1 VIEGECKVEV
11 RGRGGQRIAL
21 PAFLA
26 LTLVAAVALTLAIT
40 GALDAP
46 ERPDARPATT
56 PSSVAVPAASP
67 APPAN
72 DTRRDPRERNEQL
85 ALEIERALVSS
96 HAQQRGSAFYV
107 SLPELLAR
115 EPARVVELVARQE
128 GETRDALRDEVVRLW
143 IRKDRDAALVWMGS
157 FQNEWER
164 AASAT
169 IAMRTL
175 AAIEPAQ
182 AVAVADQFGI
192 GRDDGSLE
200 YIVQIWATENFD
212 ECTKWLETQPD
223 NAQTSQ
229 LRARVEQV
237 REQRVAAL
245 E

>member
-1 VIEGECKVEV
+1 MS
-11 RGRGGQRIAL
+11 
-21 PAFLA
+21 
-26 LTLVAAVALTLAIT
+26 AAK
-40 GALDAP
+40 P
-46 ERPDARPATT
+46 EPL
-56 PSSVAVPAASP
+56 
-67 APPAN
+67 AN
-72 DTRRDPRERNEQL
+72 DARRDPRERNEQL
-85 ALEIERALVSS
+85 VLEIERALVSS
-96 HAQQRGSAFYV
+96 DAQQRESAFNV
-107 SLPELLAR
+107 SLPELLEL

-164 AASAT
+164 EASAT

-200 YIVQIWATENFD
+200 HIVQIWATENFD
-212 ECTKWLETQPD
+212 ECAKWLETQPD

-237 REQRVAAL
+237 RKQRLAAL

>member
-1 VIEGECKVEV
+1 
-11 RGRGGQRIAL
+11 
-21 PAFLA
+21 
-26 LTLVAAVALTLAIT
+26 
-40 GALDAP
+40 
-46 ERPDARPATT
+46 
-56 PSSVAVPAASP
+56 
-67 APPAN
+67 
-72 DTRRDPRERNEQL
+72 
-85 ALEIERALVSS
+85 
-96 HAQQRGSAFYV
+96 
-107 SLPELLAR
+107 
-115 EPARVVELVARQE
+115 
-128 GETRDALRDEVVRLW
+128 
-143 IRKDRDAALVWMGS
+143 
-157 FQNEWER
+157 
-164 AASAT
+164 
-169 IAMRTL
+169 MRTL

>member
-1 VIEGECKVEV
+1 MD
-11 RGRGGQRIAL
+11 RGTGGQRKTL

-26 LTLVAAVALTLAIT
+26 LTLVGAVAVILAIAM
-40 GALDAP
+40 ALDEP
-46 ERPDARPATT
+46 GRPDSEPATT
-56 PSSVAVPAASP
+56 PSKVAVSVAKPEP
-67 APPAN
+67 LAN
-72 DTRRDPRERNEQL
+72 DSRRDPRERIVQL
-85 ALEIERALVSS
+85 VLDIERALVSS
-96 HAQQRGSAFYV
+96 DAQQRESAFNI
-107 SLPELLAR
+107 SLPELLEA

-143 IRKDRDAALVWMGS
+143 IRKDRDAALMWMGS
-157 FQNEWER
+157 LQNEWER
-164 AASAT
+164 KASAT

-200 YIVQIWATENFD
+200 HVVQIWATENFD
-212 ECTKWLETQPD
+212 ECAKWLETQPE

-237 REQRVAAL
+237 GKQRLAAL